1 MVGCEQEEVVTNR
14 LVPPLVFTDY
24 TMCALSPDPVTVRA
38 GLSVGQADVHG

>member
-24 TMCALSPDPVTVRA
+24 TMCPDPVTVRA